1 MSARYTF
8 LPMLFMVVSLS
19 GCTGGRPTGLALW
32 FCIISFTIAVL
43 GGLVAVFGGGTD
55 KRIAAAG
62 VGLVFLVV
70 SLGLLG

>member
-1 MSARYTF
+1 MRPRYT
-8 LPMLFMVVSLS
+8 LLLMLFAVVSLS
-19 GCTGGRPTGLALW
+19 GCTGGKPTGLGLW
-32 FCIISFTIAVL
+32 FCVISFAVAVL
-43 GGLVAVFGGGTD
+43 GGLVAVFGDSYD

>member
-1 MSARYTF
+1 MSPRYSL
-8 LPMLFMVVSLS
+8 LPMLLVVVSLS
-19 GCTGGRPTGLALW
+19 GCNGGKPTGLTLW
-32 FCIISFTIAVL
+32 FCIISFAIAVL
-43 GGLVAVFGGGTD
+43 GGLVAVFGGGYD

>member
-1 MSARYTF
+1 MHPRYTL
-8 LPMLFMVVSLS
+8 LPLLFAVVSLS
-19 GCTGGRPTGLALW
+19 GCTGGKPTGLALW
-32 FCIISFTIAVL
+32 FCIISFAIAVL
-43 GGLVAVFGGGTD
+43 GGLVAVFGGVYD

>member
-1 MSARYTF
+1 
-8 LPMLFMVVSLS
+8 MLLVIVSLS
-19 GCTGGRPTGLALW
+19 GCTGGKPTGLGLW
-32 FCIISFTIAVL
+32 FCIISFAIAVL
-43 GGLVAVFGGGTD
+43 GGLVAVFGGGYD